1 MSAIAVTVDQIGKR
15 YSAGETRGYRTLR
28 ENITETAKSVALRLR
43 GRRMRQDSTE
53 ARTFWA
59 LRDVSLEIKQG
70 DVLGILGRNGAGKS
84 TLLKILSRVTAPTTG
99 TARLRGRIGSLL
111 EVGTGF
117 HPELTGRDNIQLN
130 GSILGMSKSEINR
143 HFDEIVAFA
152 EIEKFLDMPVKH
164 YSSGM
169 YMRLAFA
176 VAAHLDP
183 EILVIDEVLAVG
195 DTAFQKKCLKKMN
208 SVAREGRTIL
218 FVSHNMAAVS
228 SLCNKGVLL
237 ENGRVIADGSISDV
251 MVKYSRSTA
260 PSSETHWN
268 GDYGDEN
275 VRLRET
281 WVRSIDP
288 TGAFDTSSDLEI
300 GIRIQTKKRID
311 GLVYGFRL
319 FSQYEYELAYVL
331 HDDTEKPPAPIVEP
345 GDMIR
350 RFIIP
355 GNTLAEGIYT
365 VAISIGI
372 HNHKPI
378 VLYSDYG
385 SLTFELENLRGR
397 GRRFPTPRER
407 GYTSLF
413 RPDWQVY

>member
-1 MSAIAVTVDQIGKR
+1 MSAVAVTVDRIGKR
-15 YSAGETRGYRTLR
+15 YVAGEARGYRTLR
-28 ENITETAKSVALRLR
+28 ENIAETAKSAARRFR
-43 GRRMRQDSTE
+43 GKHARPDDSAGRM
-53 ARTFWA
+53 FWA
-59 LRDVSLEIKQG
+59 LRDVSLEVKQG

-84 TLLKILSRVTAPTTG
+84 TLLKILSRVTTPTTG
-99 TARLRGRIGSLL
+99 KARLRGRIGSLL

-130 GSILGMSKSEINR
+130 GSILGMSKAEINR

-228 SLCNKGVLL
+228 SLCNKGILL
-237 ENGRVIADGSISDV
+237 ENGQLVAEGSIADV
-251 MVKYSRSTA
+251 MVRYSRSTA
-260 PSSETHWN
+260 ASSETHWN
-268 GDYGDEN
+268 GDYGDES

-281 WVRSIDP
+281 WVRSTDP
-288 TGAFDTSSDLEI
+288 TGAFDTSSDLEV
-300 GIRIQTKKRID
+300 GIRIDVTKRID

-319 FSQYEYELAYVL
+319 LSQYEYELAYL
-331 HDDTEKPPAPIVEP
+331 LYDDAENPPAPIVEP

-365 VAISIGI
+365 IAISIGI

-378 VLYSDYG
+378 VLFSDYG

-397 GRRFPTPRER
+397 GRRFPTRHER

-413 RPDWQVY
+413 RPEWKVL